1 MNALVRPPL
10 KLMIACSL
18 MRYGLL
24 NHLLHEVD
32 DPFYLAVEGID
43 VGHDFLEVRHEL
55 LCLLIIHLKIDLQS
69 SVPFVL
75 VGESLPQ

>member
-24 NHLLHEVD
+24 NHLLHDVD
-32 DPFYLAVEGID
+32 DLLDLAVEGID

-55 LCLLIIHLKIDLQS
+55 L
-69 SVPFVL
+69 
-75 VGESLPQ
+75 